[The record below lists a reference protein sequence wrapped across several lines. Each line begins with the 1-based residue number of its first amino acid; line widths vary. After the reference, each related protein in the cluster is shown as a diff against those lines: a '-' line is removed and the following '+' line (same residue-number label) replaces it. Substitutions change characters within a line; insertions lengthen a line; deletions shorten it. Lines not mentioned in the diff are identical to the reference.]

1 MSRSGLKISVL
12 RRTRRSAS
20 LRGLLGALIILLA
33 GAGPGRAQ
41 QNEVTVDRET
51 AEVIRGGLKYLA
63 AQQNPNG
70 AWTEQ
75 NKPEWE
81 TAITGYAL
89 LAFLASGNLPNEG
102 EFGKVVAAGRQ
113 FLLDTL
119 QGDGKFTSIRRG
131 GQYMYGHGIASI
143 VLAELYGQTKSEA
156 IRPKLEK
163 AVQVIVS
170 AQNSAGGWRYSPVSA
185 DADISV
191 TVLQVVALRAA
202 KEAGL
207 DVPQA
212 TLDKA
217 EGYIHACYDAP
228 SGGFGYQPRGA
239 AGFARTAAAIYSLQV
254 LGRYAD
260 PQVQTGADFLVKHF
274 AEKNGY
280 VAYGHFYAGPAEY
293 MLGGAAW
300 KTWYTNLRAS
310 LLKSVHRQG
319 DLAYWE
325 KQGSDPGPVY
335 TTAVYTTLLALPY
348 HYVPLYQR

>member
-1 MSRSGLKISVL
+1 M
-12 RRTRRSAS
+12 RRY
-20 LRGLLGALIILLA
+20 GLLILLCA
-33 GAGPGRAQ
+33 AGPVFAQ
-41 QNEVTVDRET
+41 HDEVTVDRET
-51 AEVIRGGLKYLA
+51 AEVIRGGLKYLS

-70 AWTEQ
+70 AWTEL

-89 LAFLASGNLPNEG
+89 MAFLATGNLPNEG

-113 FLLDTL
+113 FLLNSL
-119 QGDGKFTSIRRG
+119 QSDGKFVTARRG
-131 GQYMYGHGIASI
+131 GQYMYGHGIATI

-163 AVQVIVS
+163 AVHLIIG
-170 AQNSAGGWRYSPVSA
+170 AQNAEGGWRYSPTPR

-212 TLDKA
+212 TLDNA
-217 EGYIHACYDAP
+217 VNYIHACYDAP
-228 SGGFGYQPRGA
+228 SGGFSYQPRGA

-254 LGRYAD
+254 LGRYDD
-260 PQVQTGADFLVKHF
+260 PQVQTGSDFLVKHF
-274 AEKNGY
+274 ADRSGY
-280 VAYGHFYAGPAEY
+280 IAYGNFYAGPAEY
-293 MLGGAAW
+293 MLGGETW
-300 KTWYTNLRAS
+300 KSWYTNLSAN
-310 LLKSVHRQG
+310 LLKSVRRQG
-319 DLAYWE
+319 EIAYWE
-325 KQGSDPGPVY
+325 KQGSDPGSIY

>member
-1 MSRSGLKISVL
+1 M
-12 RRTRRSAS
+12 RRYVF
-20 LRGLLGALIILLA
+20 LILLCA
-33 GAGPGRAQ
+33 VGPVVAQ
-41 QNEVTVDRET
+41 QDEVTVDREA
-51 AEVIRGGLKYLA
+51 AEAIRGGLKYLA
-63 AQQNPNG
+63 AQQSPNG
-70 AWTEQ
+70 SWTEL

-89 LAFLASGNLPNEG
+89 IAFLATGNLPNEG

-113 FLLDTL
+113 YLLNSL
-119 QGDGKFTSIRRG
+119 QSDGKFVTVRRG
-131 GQYMYGHGIASI
+131 GQYMYGHGIATI

-156 IRPKLEK
+156 LRPKLEK

-170 AQNSAGGWRYSPVSA
+170 AQNHTGGWRYSPVSA

-212 TLDKA
+212 TLENA
-217 EGYIHACYDAP
+217 VNYIHACYDAP
-228 SGGFGYQPRGA
+228 SGGFGYQPRGG

-254 LGRYAD
+254 LGRYDD
-260 PQVQTGADFLVKHF
+260 PQVQTGSDYLVKHF
-274 AEKNGY
+274 NDRSGY
-280 VAYGHFYAGPAEY
+280 IAYGHFYAGPAEY
-293 MLGGAAW
+293 MLGGETW
-300 KTWYTNLRAS
+300 KAWYTNLHAS
-310 LLKSVHRQG
+310 LLKTVRRQG
-319 DLAYWE
+319 EIAYWE
-325 KQGSDPGPVY
+325 KQGSDPGSVY

>member
-1 MSRSGLKISVL
+1 MNRWGFL
-12 RRTRRSAS
+12 
-20 LRGLLGALIILLA
+20 ILLCA
-33 GAGPGRAQ
+33 AGPVLAQ
-41 QNEVTVDRET
+41 QAEVTVDRDT
-51 AEVIRGGLKYLA
+51 AEVIRGGLKYLV

-70 AWTEQ
+70 AWTEA

-89 LAFLASGNLPNEG
+89 MAFLATGNLPNEG
-102 EFGKVVAAGRQ
+102 ELGKVVAAGRQ
-113 FLLDTL
+113 YLLGSL
-119 QGDGKFTSIRRG
+119 QGDGKFATLRHG
-131 GQYMYGHGIASI
+131 GQYMYGHGIATI

-163 AVQVIVS
+163 AVQLIVG
-170 AQNSAGGWRYSPVSA
+170 AQNPEGGWRYSPGSK

-207 DVPQA
+207 DVPQS
-212 TLDKA
+212 TLDEA
-217 EGYIHACYDAP
+217 VNYIHTCYDVKT
-228 SGGFGYQPRGA
+228 GGFGYQPHGG

-254 LGRYAD
+254 LGRYDD
-260 PQVQTGADFLVKHF
+260 PKVQTGAEYLVKHF
-274 AEKNGY
+274 NDKSGY

-293 MLGGAAW
+293 MLGGEAW
-300 KTWYTNLRAS
+300 KSWYTNLRAS
-310 LLKSVHRQG
+310 LLSSVHRQG
-319 DLAYWE
+319 DIAYWE
-325 KQGSDPGPVY
+325 KQGSDPGPIY

>member
-1 MSRSGLKISVL
+1 M
-12 RRTRRSAS
+12 RRYGF
-20 LRGLLGALIILLA
+20 LILLCA
-33 GAGPGRAQ
+33 VGPVLAQ
-41 QNEVTVDRET
+41 QEEVTVDRDT

-63 AQQNPNG
+63 AQQSPSG

-102 EFGKVVAAGRQ
+102 ELGKVVATGRQ
-113 FLLDTL
+113 YLLTSL
-119 QGDGKFTSIRRG
+119 QVDGRFATVHRG
-131 GQYMYGHGIASI
+131 GQYMYGHGIATI
-143 VLAELYGQTKSEA
+143 VLAELYGQTKAEA

-163 AVQVIVS
+163 AVQLIVG
-170 AQNSAGGWRYSPVSA
+170 AQNSEGGWRYSPGSK

-212 TLDKA
+212 TLDNA
-217 EGYIHACYDAP
+217 VNYIHACYDVKT
-228 SGGFGYQPRGA
+228 GGFCYQPKKD

-254 LGRYAD
+254 LGRYDD
-260 PQVQTGADFLVKHF
+260 PKVQTGSDYLVKHF
-274 AEKNGY
+274 NEKSGY

-293 MLGGAAW
+293 MIGGDTW
-300 KTWYTNLRAS
+300 KAWYTNLRAS
-310 LLKSVHRQG
+310 LLGSVHRQG
-319 DLAYWE
+319 ELAYWE